1 MSNRVINFYAGPAAL
16 PLPALERAQ
25 KEMLDF
31 EGAGMSVME
40 ISHRSKEYD
49 AVHEEAISL
58 VKELLNVPDNF
69 KVLFLQ
75 GGGNLQFAMVPM
87 NLLYGDRKADYLITG
102 NWAEKAYKEAK
113 IVAPDNVRAIGSTK
127 DEDYCRLPDPDEYQV
142 DPKAAYLHLCSN
154 NTIYGTQWHEFP
166 DAGNVPLVADMSS
179 DFMWRP
185 FDVRPFGLIYAGA
198 QKNLGPSGLVVA
210 LIRDDMLEQCRTD
223 LPSMLQY
230 RIHADKNSLYNTP
243 PTFSIYMLRNVLAY
257 NKSIG
262 GLAAIEATN
271 LAKGELLYG
280 CIDKYSGFY
289 IPHVTNKA
297 HRSVMNVDFK
307 LPSKELDEKF
317 VADAKKAGMVGL
329 KGYRS
334 LGGIRVSMYNA
345 TTLGHVKVL
354 VDFMERFVAA
364 NG

>member
-1 MSNRVINFYAGPAAL
+1 
-16 PLPALERAQ
+16 
-25 KEMLDF
+25 
-31 EGAGMSVME
+31 
-40 ISHRSKEYD
+40 
-49 AVHEEAISL
+49 
-58 VKELLNVPDNF
+58 
-69 KVLFLQ
+69 LQ

-210 LIRDDMLEQCRTD
+210 LTCQVCCNIGFTLTKTAFTTHHRRFRSTCCEMCWRTTN
-223 LPSMLQY
+223 PSVDWRQS
-230 RIHADKNSLYNTP
+230 RQ
-243 PTFSIYMLRNVLAY
+243 PTFPRVNCFMAVSTSIQAFTFL
-257 NKSIG
+257 
-262 GLAAIEATN
+262 T
-271 LAKGELLYG
+271 
-280 CIDKYSGFY
+280 
-289 IPHVTNKA
+289 
-297 HRSVMNVDFK
+297 
-307 LPSKELDEKF
+307 
-317 VADAKKAGMVGL
+317 
-329 KGYRS
+329 
-334 LGGIRVSMYNA
+334 
-345 TTLGHVKVL
+345 
-354 VDFMERFVAA
+354 
-364 NG
+364 

>member
-25 KEMLDF
+25 REMLDF

-69 KVLFLQ
+69 RVLFLQ

-142 DPKAAYLHLCSN
+142 
-154 NTIYGTQWHEFP
+154 
-166 DAGNVPLVADMSS
+166 
-179 DFMWRP
+179 
-185 FDVRPFGLIYAGA
+185 
-198 QKNLGPSGLVVA
+198 
-210 LIRDDMLEQCRTD
+210 
-223 LPSMLQY
+223 
-230 RIHADKNSLYNTP
+230 
-243 PTFSIYMLRNVLAY
+243 
-257 NKSIG
+257 
-262 GLAAIEATN
+262 
-271 LAKGELLYG
+271 
-280 CIDKYSGFY
+280 
-289 IPHVTNKA
+289 
-297 HRSVMNVDFK
+297 
-307 LPSKELDEKF
+307 
-317 VADAKKAGMVGL
+317 
-329 KGYRS
+329 
-334 LGGIRVSMYNA
+334 
-345 TTLGHVKVL
+345 
-354 VDFMERFVAA
+354 
-364 NG
+364 